1 MMKGTLADLTREEF
15 EALTDAFADPEY
27 GELSPAEFGAVLAAL
42 DAADSD
48 VIELTGEVHYGTLVL
63 DTSAPLPVK
72 GNEIRLGD
80 KRIRITLRSVHLNEV
95 PVG

>member
-1 MMKGTLADLTREEF
+1 MKETLVDLTREEF

-42 DAADSD
+42 EEAEGE
-48 VIELTGEVHYGTLVL
+48 VIELTGRVDHGVL
-63 DTSAPLPVK
+63 RFDASSRLPVE

-80 KRIRITLRSVHLNEV
+80 KRIRITLRTEERFS
-95 PVG
+95 PAAP